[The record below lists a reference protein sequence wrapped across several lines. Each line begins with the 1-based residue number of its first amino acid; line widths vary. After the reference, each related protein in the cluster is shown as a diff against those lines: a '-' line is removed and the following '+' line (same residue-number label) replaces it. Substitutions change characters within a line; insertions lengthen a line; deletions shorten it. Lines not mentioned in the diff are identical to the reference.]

1 MASVLCT
8 HVSISRSLN
17 SFPLYKILPSIKHD
31 AENFTSRDHF
41 LLVEPLKFS
50 FKTRLSFKLQRP
62 IGGTNLNV
70 VIVYLHRGHSGRY
83 PRVRSQRNTPQWT
96 CIFHWKCRGQ
106 KKKKEHRFRTEEL
119 INNTVLVCKFFYN
132 FSKGRIC
139 LATSLQ
145 DQHRSYRHITLTVQ
159 IYKN

>member
-70 VIVYLHRGHSGRY
+70 VIVYPHRGHSGRY
-83 PRVRSQRNTPQWT
+83 PRDHRGILLSGLAFFTENAEVRRKRKSTGLEQRN
-96 CIFHWKCRGQ
+96 
-106 KKKKEHRFRTEEL
+106 
-119 INNTVLVCKFFYN
+119 
-132 FSKGRIC
+132 
-139 LATSLQ
+139 
-145 DQHRSYRHITLTVQ
+145 
-159 IYKN
+159 